1 MTHTNHTFS
10 VVLFF
15 VFLLFTQCPKPISAL
30 TPAPSP
36 TPTAND
42 EDSSPTPTPTSSSGP
57 TSDSPI
63 SNSERFE
70 LSLSEIGVQKATVAS
85 QTKEANLA
93 NKQLEGIEH
102 KIEEF
107 KTILTKREEGSASES
122 TKSCLAQCQENLE
135 EAIDGV
141 KMGIE
146 SINDQ
151 DLEKANVDI
160 SGISTDVET
169 CNDCFIELDAKD
181 KDINAFTE
189 WVKGVTKECLS
200 NLKKIKN

>member
-1 MTHTNHTFS
+1 MTHTSHTFIA
-10 VVLFF
+10 VLVF
-15 VFLLFTQCPKPISAL
+15 VYLLFTQCPKSISAR
-30 TPAPSP
+30 TPAPASAP
-36 TPTAND
+36 TPTFNE

-63 SNSERFE
+63 SRFK
-70 LSLSEIGVQKATVAS
+70 LSLSEIGVQKATVVS
-85 QTKEANLA
+85 QTKEANFS

-122 TKSCLAQCQENLE
+122 TKSCFTQCQENLE

-169 CNDCFIELDAKD
+169 CNDCFIELDVKD